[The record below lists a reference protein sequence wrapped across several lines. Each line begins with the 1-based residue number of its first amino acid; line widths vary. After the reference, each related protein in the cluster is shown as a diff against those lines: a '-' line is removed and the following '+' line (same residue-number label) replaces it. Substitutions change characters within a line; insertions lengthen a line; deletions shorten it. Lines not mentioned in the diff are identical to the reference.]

1 MNLEPLELKVDSR
14 GVFVEAWRLPNDG
27 QISYIT
33 IYPKETRGNHYH
45 ERKTERFLVI
55 SGSAEFQI
63 KDRQTGNIVKV
74 SVTGL
79 QPMVVTIVPNHT
91 HNVTASDEG
100 CVCLIWCDEQYDDE
114 DSDTIREEL

>member
-1 MNLEPLELKVDSR
+1 MDLKKLDLKIDDR

-33 IYPKETRGNHYH
+33 IYPLETRGNHYH
-45 ERKTERFLVI
+45 ERKTENFLVL

-63 KDRQTGNIVKV
+63 KDRETGNINKV

-79 QPMVVTIVPNHT
+79 QPMTVKIIPNHT
-91 HNVTASDEG
+91 HTVTATDEG
-100 CVCLIWCDEQYDDE
+100 CVCLIWCDEQFNDKDA
-114 DSDTIREEL
+114 DTIKEEL